1 MISVVAQTTVF
12 AYFLV
17 QKAESVVVTIT
28 VSASN
33 RKIRDT
39 TKSSLTAV
47 YLPTVNY
54 AAINLQ
60 SLLVFWFFSS
70 FKSNNVKLLTPNYGT
85 MPTQSKN

>member
-1 MISVVAQTTVF
+1 M
-12 AYFLV
+12 
-17 QKAESVVVTIT
+17 TIT

-39 TKSSLTAV
+39 SKSSLTV
-47 YLPTVNY
+47 VFVPTVNY

-60 SLLVFWFFSS
+60 SLSGFWFFSS

>member
-1 MISVVAQTTVF
+1 M
-12 AYFLV
+12 
-17 QKAESVVVTIT
+17 TIT

-33 RKIRDT
+33 RKIRDA
-39 TKSSLTAV
+39 TKSSLTVV
-47 YLPTVNY
+47 YLPTVKY

-60 SLLVFWFFSS
+60 SLSGFWSFSY

>member
-1 MISVVAQTTVF
+1 M
-12 AYFLV
+12 
-17 QKAESVVVTIT
+17 TIT

-47 YLPTVNY
+47 YLPTVKY

-60 SLLVFWFFSS
+60 SLSGFWFFHLSRTTTSS
-70 FKSNNVKLLTPNYGT
+70 CLHLSMALCQLRVKTSLPG
-85 MPTQSKN
+85 